1 MYFKNRNIRFAIIFE
16 IDLLLRRLR
25 YVPYPLRNKKNA
37 THTLKEA
44 QIAASIG
51 CPRNIY
57 KLWYIFSGKIRSVNP
72 NK

>member
-16 IDLLLRRLR
+16 IDLLLRILR

-51 CPRNIY
+51 CRET
-57 KLWYIFSGKIRSVNP
+57 YINSGTYSQAKSDP
-72 NK
+72 